1 MSEIKNGEK
10 PKVGIS
16 SSAFYFTGK
25 FIAEKWKKNKNLKN
39 EVILES
45 YFTRFLFLVFCA

>member
-25 FIAEKWKKNKNLKN
+25 IFAEK
-39 EVILES
+39 
-45 YFTRFLFLVFCA
+45 

>member
-25 FIAEKWKKNKNLKN
+25 NFAEN
-39 EVILES
+39 
-45 YFTRFLFLVFCA
+45 

>member
-25 FIAEKWKKNKNLKN
+25 ILPKSEEK
-39 EVILES
+39 
-45 YFTRFLFLVFCA
+45 